1 MTTTFPQAFTGTVTW
16 YLEDDSERRVQS
28 PTFAS
33 INDARDWCEEYIESN
48 DLDGLGEV
56 RVVGVDHPGPR
67 GVKKRSETKG
77 GPKKRPVRKTKL
89 SRPMSKTLVEALAE
103 AQTQGETDVV
113 VRPHDGMIARGLS
126 NRGLITR
133 TEAGYWRMTAEG
145 KRMAEYLLGCL
156 NEED

>member
-16 YLEDDSERRVQS
+16 YLEDDSEKQVQS

-33 INDARDWCEEYIESN
+33 ISAVRDWCEEYIEAN

-56 RVVGVDHPGPR
+56 RVTGVDPSAPG

-103 AQTQGETDVV
+103 AQARGETDVV
-113 VRPHDGMIARGLS
+113 VRPHDGMIAKGLS

-133 TEAGYWRMTAEG
+133 TESGYWRMTAEG